1 MADWK
6 YRLTHIPYLI
16 RLWCFLRPFRV
27 SHHSTFLGK
36 NVRVYHP
43 ENIEMG
49 ENVLLCRDV
58 ELCVSKYKLG
68 THNPPIL
75 KIGNNV
81 RIGEACRIG
90 CYYEIIIE
98 DNVLFAPEVFVSDRT
113 HSYEDVTK
121 PINEQPIITKGAVRI
136 GEGSWLGL
144 GCQIYSGVTIGKHCV
159 VGGGS
164 IVTHSVPD
172 FCVVAGNPAR
182 IIKRYNEETSEWEK
196 V

>member
-98 DNVLFAPEVFVSDRT
+98 DNVLFAPEVFRPAWWDR
-113 HSYEDVTK
+113 
-121 PINEQPIITKGAVRI
+121 
-136 GEGSWLGL
+136 SWLKNA
-144 GCQIYSGVTIGKHCV
+144 SPDGKNWNWK
-159 VGGGS
+159 S
-164 IVTHSVPD
+164 SAMRKAI
-172 FCVVAGNPAR
+172 
-182 IIKRYNEETSEWEK
+182 
-196 V
+196 